1 MNPRKYCLKISKFC
15 SKILNISS
23 LLIYLGGFY
32 ALSAIAVI
40 AYKYIL
46 YSTGNANGAALAILP
61 VAISFFIPAVIA
73 SIFLVVKLSVDGQ
86 INLGRLARGDF
97 ENILRQDFDGVDFL
111 YDAAVGSTAILGL
124 GWIVSVV
131 L

>member
-1 MNPRKYCLKISKFC
+1 MGNPVSESDTQFIVIFIS
-15 SKILNISS
+15 
-23 LLIYLGGFY
+23 GGFY
-32 ALSAIAVI
+32 AISAIAVI

-46 YSTGNANGAALAILP
+46 YSTGNTNGAALAILP
-61 VAISFFIPAVIA
+61 VAISFLIPAIIA
-73 SIFLVVKLSVDGQ
+73 TIFLVVKLSVDGQ

-97 ENILRQDFDGVDFL
+97 DNILRQDFDGLDFA